1 VQGASAPL
9 NAATDALVLFAHGA
23 RDPEWRVP
31 ADALAQ
37 RLRGSLPGVRI
48 AVAFLEFMAP
58 TLPEA
63 VDALVAAGARRLAIA
78 PLFWA
83 EGGHLKREVPEL
95 LAECAQRHPGVSI
108 DRWPVL
114 GDSAPVLDALA
125 EVYARRLQAG
135 A

>member
-1 VQGASAPL
+1 MASTP
-9 NAATDALVLFAHGA
+9 DALILFAHGA
-23 RDPEWRVP
+23 RDPEWRAP

-37 RLRGSLPGVRI
+37 RLRGTLAGVRVE
-48 AVAFLEFMAP
+48 VAFLEFMSP
-58 TLPEA
+58 TLPQA
-63 VDALVAAGARRLAIA
+63 VDALASAGVRHIAIA

-95 LAECAQRHPGVSI
+95 LAQCARQHPGVSI

-125 EVYARRLQAG
+125 QVYARRLQTG
-135 A
+135 G